1 MRGLRFDRLLSG
13 AALALPLAAALGIP
27 LSNAQA
33 NTQTPAAIESAVPMP
48 ETATLAPPTAA
59 DAVTPSRTE
68 GIGSATDTAPATAA
82 PAETTG
88 TTTPAETTT
97 APATTT
103 PAETATAAPE
113 APPPDP
119 LASLDPADRPIAE
132 RIRDMLPKADRSFA
146 SRKER
151 IAVEAFYQKRNF
163 APVWFERGAL
173 SARTNAAITRIHA
186 SAADGLIPAEYKIPE
201 MTAASPEAQADAELR
216 LTATLLT
223 FTRHL
228 QAGRFPYARMGGEI
242 MLPQQ
247 PPDLAAA
254 LNTIA
259 EATDVAAAIDTF
271 SPPQPGYRAL
281 KAKLAELR
289 GSTAEETKVVRI
301 PEGPMLRPG
310 MEDAR
315 VPLLRQRLNVA
326 GDETNLRYDEA
337 LATAVKAYQ
346 KSNRMNADGM
356 IGATTV
362 RSLNSVSAP
371 RRTDVIDTIIAN
383 MERWRWI
390 PRDLGNA
397 HVMLNIPN
405 YTLRVMHDGKEAWT
419 TRVVVGK
426 PNTATPMLS
435 ETMKFITI
443 NPTWNVPPSIV
454 NNEYL
459 PALAQDPT
467 VLARMGL
474 RVTNHPDGRVHIY
487 QPPGEANAL
496 GRLRF
501 NFPNRFLVYQH
512 DTPDKHLFA
521 HDKRAYSHGCMRVQ
535 DPVKYAEVLLSIA
548 LPNGGYTQQRIR
560 SLYGPA
566 EHNINF
572 PTPIPVHITYQTAF
586 VDDAGELQ
594 VRPDIYG
601 IDTKTRNL
609 IRSERGTIEPAQE
622 RAPAVAS
629 ATQVKRA
636 RPKDQPRTVGFFE
649 SLFGGG
655 NAAAPP
661 RPSARI
667 R

>member
-1 MRGLRFDRLLSG
+1 M
-13 AALALPLAAALGIP
+13 
-27 LSNAQA
+27 
-33 NTQTPAAIESAVPMP
+33 
-48 ETATLAPPTAA
+48 
-59 DAVTPSRTE
+59 
-68 GIGSATDTAPATAA
+68 
-82 PAETTG
+82 
-88 TTTPAETTT
+88 
-97 APATTT
+97 
-103 PAETATAAPE
+103 
-113 APPPDP
+113 
-119 LASLDPADRPIAE
+119 
-132 RIRDMLPKADRSFA
+132 
-146 SRKER
+146 
-151 IAVEAFYQKRNF
+151 
-163 APVWFERGAL
+163 
-173 SARTNAAITRIHA
+173 
-186 SAADGLIPAEYKIPE
+186 
-201 MTAASPEAQADAELR
+201 
-216 LTATLLT
+216 
-223 FTRHL
+223 
-228 QAGRFPYARMGGEI
+228 
-242 MLPQQ
+242 
-247 PPDLAAA
+247 
-254 LNTIA
+254 
-259 EATDVAAAIDTF
+259 
-271 SPPQPGYRAL
+271 
-281 KAKLAELR
+281 
-289 GSTAEETKVVRI
+289 RI
-301 PEGPMLRPG
+301 PEGPTLRPG
-310 MEDAR
+310 AEDAR

-346 KSNRMNADGM
+346 KSNRMNPDGM

-362 RSLNSVSAP
+362 RSLNAVAAP
-371 RRTDVIDTIIAN
+371 RRTDVIDTIVTN

-390 PRDLGNA
+390 PRELGTA

-405 YTLRVMHDGKEAWT
+405 YTLRVMNNGKEAWT

-459 PALAQDPT
+459 PALAQDPG

-474 RVTNHPDGRVHIY
+474 KVVNNRDGSVHIY
-487 QPPGEANAL
+487 QPPGDANAL
-496 GRLRF
+496 GRIRF

-560 SLYGPA
+560 QLYGPA

-594 VRPDIYG
+594 VRPDIYN
-601 IDTKTRNL
+601 IDAKTRNL
-609 IRSERGTIEPAQE
+609 IRSERGVVEPAQE
-622 RAPAVAS
+622 RGPAVAS
-629 ATQVKRA
+629 TTQVKRA
-636 RPKDQPRTVGFFE
+636 RPKDGQSRTVGFFE

-655 NAAAPP
+655 GNAAPP
-661 RPSARI
+661 PRPTARV

>member
-1 MRGLRFDRLLSG
+1 MRGLRFDRLMTG
-13 AALALPLAAALGIP
+13 TALALPLSVVLAIPP
-27 LSNAQA
+27 LSAQA
-33 NTQTPAAIESAVPMP
+33 NTQTPTAIESAVPMP
-48 ETATLAPPTAA
+48 ERTTMAPPTAA
-59 DAVTPSRTE
+59 D
-68 GIGSATDTAPATAA
+68 TAA
-82 PAETTG
+82 PSTTQG
-88 TTTPAETTT
+88 IGGNDPT
-97 APATTT
+97 AITA
-103 PAETATAAPE
+103 PAETATTPPAAAEPAAP
-113 APPPDP
+113 APAETVTTAPAEVVDP
-119 LASLDPADRPIAE
+119 LASLDPADRPLAE
-132 RIRDMLPKADRSFA
+132 KLRDLLPKADRTFA

-151 IAVEAFYQKRNF
+151 QAVEAFYQKRNY
-163 APVWFERGAL
+163 APVWFERGAVA
-173 SARTNAAITRIHA
+173 ARTSAAITRIHA
-186 SAADGLIPAEYKIPE
+186 SNADGLIPAEYKFPDLAV
-201 MTAASPEAQADAELR
+201 TAPEAQAEAELR
-216 LTATLLT
+216 LTATLIT

-228 QAGRFPYARMGGEI
+228 QAGRFPFARMGGEI
-242 MLPQQ
+242 QMPQE
-247 PPDLAAA
+247 PPDVTAA
-254 LNTIA
+254 LTKLA

-281 KAKLAELR
+281 RAKLAELR
-289 GSTAEETKVVRI
+289 GATSEEPKVVRI
-301 PEGPMLRPG
+301 PEGPALRPG
-310 MEDAR
+310 AEDAR

-326 GDETNLRYDEA
+326 GDATSLRYDEA

-346 KSNRMNADGM
+346 KSNRMNSDGL
-356 IGATTV
+356 IGAATL
-362 RSLNSVSAP
+362 RSLNAVSAP
-371 RRTDVIDTIIAN
+371 ARSDVIDTIIAN

-397 HVMLNIPN
+397 HVALNIPN
-405 YTLRVMHDGKEAWT
+405 YTLRVMHNGKEIWT

-426 PNTATPMLS
+426 PATATPQITDM
-435 ETMKFITI
+435 MKFITV

-454 NNEYL
+454 RNEYL

-474 RVTNHPDGRVHIY
+474 KVVNNRDGSVHIF

-496 GRLRF
+496 GRIRF

-535 DPVKYAEVLLSIA
+535 DPAKYAEVLLSIA
-548 LPNGGYTQQRIR
+548 LPNAGYTQQKIR
-560 SLYGPA
+560 SMYGTT
-566 EHNINF
+566 EQNINF

-609 IRSERGTIEPAQE
+609 IRSERGVVEPVPE
-622 RAPAVAS
+622 RSQAVAS
-629 ATQVKRA
+629 QGNRA

-649 SLFGGG
+649 QLFGGG
-655 NAAAPP
+655 NAAAPVP
-661 RPSARI
+661 KARV

>member
-13 AALALPLAAALGIP
+13 AALALPLTVVLAIP
-27 LSNAQA
+27 ASNAQA

-59 DAVTPSRTE
+59 DTATPSGTQ
-68 GIGSATDTAPATAA
+68 GIGSSSETSPAATA
-82 PAETTG
+82 
-88 TTTPAETTT
+88 
-97 APATTT
+97 
-103 PAETATAAPE
+103 PAETATPAEPAATTPADTTATVTPAE
-113 APPPDP
+113 ASPPPDP

-132 RIRDMLPKADRSFA
+132 RIRDMLPKADRTYS
-146 SRKER
+146 SRRER
-151 IAVEAFYQKRNF
+151 LAVEAFYQKRNY

-173 SARTNAAITRIHA
+173 SARTNAAIARIHA
-186 SAADGLIPAEYKIPE
+186 SAADGLIPAEYKIPD
-201 MTAASPEAQADAELR
+201 MNAASPDAQADAELR
-216 LTATLLT
+216 LTAALVT
-223 FTRHL
+223 FARHL

-242 MLPQQ
+242 LMPQT
-247 PPDLAAA
+247 PPDVADA
-254 LNTIA
+254 LTTLA
-259 EATDVAAAIDTF
+259 EATDMAAAIETF

-289 GSTAEETKVVRI
+289 GSTAEDTKVVRI
-301 PEGPMLRPG
+301 PEGPTLRPG
-310 MEDAR
+310 AEDAR

-356 IGATTV
+356 IGASTV
-362 RSLNSVSAP
+362 RSLNAVAAP
-371 RRTDVIDTIIAN
+371 ARSDVIDTVIAN
-383 MERWRWI
+383 MERWRWY
-390 PRDLGNA
+390 PRDFGNV
-397 HVMLNIPN
+397 HVSLNIPN
-405 YTLRVMHDGKEAWT
+405 YVLRVMRSGQQVWE

-426 PNTATPMLS
+426 PNTATPILT

-459 PALAQDPT
+459 PALAQDPG

-474 RVTNHPDGRVHIY
+474 KVVSNRDGSVHIY
-487 QPPGEANAL
+487 QPPGDNNAL
-496 GRLRF
+496 GRIRF

-512 DTPDKHLFA
+512 DTPDKHMFA
-521 HDKRAYSHGCMRVQ
+521 HDRRAYSHGCMRVQ

-566 EHNINF
+566 EHNVNF

-586 VDDAGELQ
+586 VDDAGKLQ
-594 VRPDIYG
+594 VRPDIYN

-609 IRSERGTIEPAQE
+609 IRSERGVVEPAQE
-622 RAPAVAS
+622 RGPAVAS
-629 ATQVKRA
+629 TQVKRA
-636 RPKDQPRTVGFFE
+636 RPKDGQQPRTVGFFE

-655 NAAAPP
+655 GNAAPP
-661 RPSARI
+661 RPTARV